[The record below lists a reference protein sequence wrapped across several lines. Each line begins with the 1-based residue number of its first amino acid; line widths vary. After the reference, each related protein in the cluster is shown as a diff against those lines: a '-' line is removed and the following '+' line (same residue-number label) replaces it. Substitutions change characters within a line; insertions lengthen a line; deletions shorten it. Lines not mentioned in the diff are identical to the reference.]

1 MSADLRRA
9 FGGDGNMALRLIEI
23 YHKEGKADE
32 IDFLL
37 RDLPI
42 IETWHNHLGEDEA
55 ITKVLLRAENAEP
68 VLAEI
73 ENCCFKEEKA
83 YRVVIVPV
91 EATLPRPEESSAEE
105 EAEKAR
111 EKPPERIMVEELYQ
125 KMSGASRASKGYIL
139 MIALASFIAA
149 LGLLKN
155 DVAVIIGSMVIAPL
169 LSPNKALSLATAL
182 ADKDLARR
190 SMLTIGAGVAT
201 ALLVAVPMGVFMEVD
216 PSVRELALRSDVR
229 HYYIFLALATGA
241 AGAYTI
247 TAGVAEA
254 LVGVM
259 VAVALLPPLV
269 ASGLF
274 AGSGNWV
281 DATGALLL
289 FLVNIVSINLA
300 GVVTFA
306 LKGVRP
312 REWWAAEKAS
322 KAVRAAV
329 VAWIILLFVLAL
341 LIIFEQQIKQ
351 AVP

>member
-1 MSADLRRA
+1 
-9 FGGDGNMALRLIEI
+9 MALRLIEI

-32 IDFLL
+32 LDFLL

-42 IETWHNHLGEDEA
+42 IETWHDHLRDGET
-55 ITKVLLRAENAEP
+55 ITKVLLKAEKTEP

-73 ENCCFKEEKA
+73 EKCCFQKEEA
-83 YRVVIVPV
+83 YRVVIIPV
-91 EATLPRPEESSAEE
+91 EATLPRPEESLPEE
-105 EAEKAR
+105 DAEKTAT
-111 EKPPERIMVEELYQ
+111 KTPERISIEELYQ
-125 KMSGASRASKGYIL
+125 KMSETSNVSRHYLI

-149 LGLLKN
+149 LGLLRN

-169 LSPNKALSLATAL
+169 LSPNKALAFATTL
-182 ADKDLARR
+182 ADSSLARR
-190 SMLTIGAGVAT
+190 SIITISAGVAT
-201 ALLVAVPMGVFMEVD
+201 SLLVAVPMGFFMEVD
-216 PSVRELALRSDVR
+216 YLSRELALRSDVR
-229 HYYIFLALATGA
+229 HYYIVLALATGT

-306 LKGVRP
+306 LKGVKP
-312 REWWAAEKAS
+312 KDWWEAEKAS
-322 KAVRAAV
+322 KAVRFSIAACIV
-329 VAWIILLFVLAL
+329 LLLILAL

-351 AVP
+351 TVPV

>member
-1 MSADLRRA
+1 
-9 FGGDGNMALRLIEI
+9 
-23 YHKEGKADE
+23 
-32 IDFLL
+32 
-37 RDLPI
+37 
-42 IETWHNHLGEDEA
+42 
-55 ITKVLLRAENAEP
+55 
-68 VLAEI
+68 
-73 ENCCFKEEKA
+73 
-83 YRVVIVPV
+83 VVIVPV
-91 EATLPRPEESSAEE
+91 EATLPRPAEE
-105 EAEKAR
+105 EAEKPA

-125 KMSGASRASKGYIL
+125 KVGGAVRVSRGYVL
-139 MIALASFIAA
+139 MIALASFVAA

-182 ADKDLARR
+182 ADGDLARR
-190 SMLTIGAGVAT
+190 SMRTIGAGVVT
-201 ALLVAVPMGVFMEVD
+201 ALLVAVPMGVLMEVD

-312 REWWAAEKAS
+312 KEWWAAEKAAR
-322 KAVRAAV
+322 AVRAAV
-329 VAWIILLFVLAL
+329 VAWIVLLLVLAL